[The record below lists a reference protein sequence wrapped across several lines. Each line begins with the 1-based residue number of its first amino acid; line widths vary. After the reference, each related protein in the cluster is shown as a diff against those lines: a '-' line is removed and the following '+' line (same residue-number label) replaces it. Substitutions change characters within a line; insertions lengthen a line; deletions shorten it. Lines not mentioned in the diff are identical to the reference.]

1 MYETILL
8 EKSEGIYTLTFN
20 QPHNLNAL
28 SFRLAAEFQRAIQE
42 IGQDGDARFLILTG
56 AGESF
61 SSGGDFDT
69 IIAEFSLPAVELQP
83 RLRQFYPKF
92 LGLRDLPVPTLAA
105 VNGHAVGAGF
115 SLALACDL
123 RVASTRA
130 RFFPN
135 FVRIGVHPGM
145 GASYLLPR
153 LVGTAKALEI
163 LWLAD
168 PLSAEEAFSLGLVN
182 RLAEPQELLTV
193 AMDLARRISS
203 RPRIPVRLTKQSVYM
218 APDAN
223 LKEML
228 EYESFA
234 QALCAESEDMKRAI
248 AAFHAKGDKAIV

>member
-1 MYETILL
+1 MYETLVL
-8 EKSEGIYTLTFN
+8 EKNEGIYTLTLN

-28 SFRLAAEFQRAIQE
+28 SYRLADEFQRAVAE
-42 IGQDGDARFLILTG
+42 VAQDGEARILILTG

-69 IIAEFSLPAVELQP
+69 IIAEFSLPAVELKP

-92 LGLRDLPVPTLAA
+92 LGLRDLPIPTLAA

-153 LVGTAKALEI
+153 LVGAAKALEI
-163 LWLAD
+163 LWLAE
-168 PLSAEEAFSLGLVN
+168 PISAEEAFSLGLVN
-182 RLAEPQELLTV
+182 RIAEPEELLPSAV
-193 AMDLARRISS
+193 ELARKISS
-203 RPRIPVRLTKQSVYM
+203 RPRVPVRLAKQAVYM
-218 APDAN
+218 APDTG

-234 QALCAESEDMKRAI
+234 QALCAETDDMKKAI
-248 AAFHAKGDKAIV
+248 AAFHAKRERPPA